1 MESSNSFLFISLLSL
16 AIICIIYCRKKLS
29 YWSSRGIEQLPA
41 PHWLFGHYKEGILFQ
56 ASPGWH
62 LGQLYKQA
70 PRDAPLVG
78 FYIFHKPCLLLKDPK
93 IIKQILIKDF
103 NKFPDRHFAGNTQK
117 DSIGLRNLF
126 AVRGK
131 DWKYMKQKMGP
142 VLNKSFRQMLPLMTE
157 AGEPMLRH
165 IDLNKGK
172 ELDVQDLVYKSTADL
187 IASVAMGT
195 KIDSFSDPNGEL
207 PRRMSE
213 YFYSF
218 ERMLALVSVF
228 FMPDAVDSIIG
239 SLLFFKSH
247 FIRKVFW
254 TAMEERKTS
263 GEERGDF
270 VDFAKKMQNEPQ
282 SPYEFSGDNL
292 IHQAGTF
299 FSGFESSAATAA
311 FTLMQLARN
320 RSIQERARADV
331 QRAVQK
337 HGWTYEAFVDMR
349 YLQQCLQE
357 TMRIHPQVST
367 LDRVGREDYQIPN
380 TNITIKKGTAV
391 YISIYGLHEDPQ
403 HFADPG
409 TFDPGRFD
417 QGRGIPEAYMPFGA
431 GPRMCLGMKIGYLHA
446 KVATAMVLASY
457 GVYQKLE
464 ERLIL
469 DPRSTFTAASEGL
482 KLRFRKLDDKARIP
496 L

>member
-1 MESSNSFLFISLLSL
+1 MPQSTFNMESSNSFIFISLLFL
-16 AIICIIYCRKKLS
+16 AIICIVYCRKKLS
-29 YWSSRGIEQLPA
+29 YWSSLGIEQLPS
-41 PHWLFGHYKEGILFQ
+41 PHWFFGHYKEGILFQ

-62 LGQLYKQA
+62 LGQLYKRA
-70 PRDAPLVG
+70 GDAPLVG
-78 FYIFHKPCLLLKDPK
+78 FYIFHKPCLLIKDPT
-93 IIKQILIKDF
+93 IIKQIFIKDF

-142 VLNKSFRQMLPLMTE
+142 VLNKSLRQMLPLMTE
-157 AGEPMLRH
+157 AGEPMMRH
-165 IDLNKGK
+165 IDLNMGK
-172 ELDVQDLVYKSTADL
+172 ELDMQDLVYKSTADL

-228 FMPDAVDSIIG
+228 FMPDAVDSVIG
-239 SLLFFKSH
+239 SLLFFKSK

-254 TAMEERKTS
+254 TAMEERERS

-270 VDFAKKMQNEPQ
+270 VDLAKKMQNEPQ

-367 LDRVGREDYQIPN
+367 LDRVGGEDYQIPN

-391 YISIYGLHEDPQ
+391 YVSIYGLHEDPQ
-403 HFADPG
+403 YFEDPG
-409 TFDPGRFD
+409 TFDPSRFD
-417 QGRGIPEAYMPFGA
+417 QGRGISEAYMPFGA
-431 GPRMCLGMKIGYLHA
+431 GPRMCLGEFQVHA
-446 KVATAMVLASY
+446 QVSPA
-457 GVYQKLE
+457 
-464 ERLIL
+464 
-469 DPRSTFTAASEGL
+469 
-482 KLRFRKLDDKARIP
+482 
-496 L
+496 